1 MLPPRTMFTTSGT
14 TGRPVEWWRTR
25 EQLLAEATMLVEIL
39 EVDKAD
45 VVVTAAPQHHLYGF
59 LAGNLVPALA
69 DLPVTRWNPTE
80 PFPAAGR
87 RPLVVTVPASWW
99 ALARCSSSLS
109 TLEHLA
115 LVHSTA
121 YLPPVATQV
130 CRALPEVTLTELHGS
145 TETGLVGVRRA
156 RGSAVGDAR
165 RPFELA
171 ADVSLAP
178 EMPVDRLARLAVV
191 SPRLASSGAR
201 SASDHHELDDLVE
214 VTGPRSYRMTGSRT
228 RLVKVNGRRIDLD
241 AVENTLRAAVPGAEL
256 DCVLVREEVRGEWY
270 DVVVTDASH
279 QQRVAVAARRALAP
293 ADAPRTVRLASVRPA
308 GGRDLP
314 LTGVTP

>member
-14 TGRPVEWWRTR
+14 TGCPVEWWRTR
-25 EQLLAEATMLVEIL
+25 EQLLAEATMLVGVL
-39 EVDKAD
+39 EVGQAD

-59 LAGNLVPALA
+59 LAGHLVPTLA
-69 DLPVTRWNPTE
+69 DLPVIRWNPTE
-80 PFPAAGR
+80 PFPAAR

-99 ALARCSSSLS
+99 ALARSLPSLS
-109 TLEHLA
+109 KLEHLA

-121 YLPPVATQV
+121 YLPPLATRV

-156 RGSAVGDAR
+156 CDSEVGDAR

-178 EMPVDRLARLAVV
+178 GMPVNRLSRLAVV

-201 SASDHHELDDLVE
+201 SAPDHHELDDLVE
-214 VTGPRSYRMTGSRT
+214 VTGPRSYRMMGSRT
-228 RLVKVNGRRIDLD
+228 RLVKVNGRRVDLD
-241 AVENTLRAAVPGAEL
+241 VVENTLRAEVPGADL
-256 DCVLVREEVRGEWY
+256 NCIVVREEIRGEWY
-270 DVVVTDASH
+270 DIVVTDASH
-279 QQRVAVAARRALAP
+279 QQRVAAAARRALAP
-293 ADAPRTVRLASVRPA
+293 ADAPRTVRRASGRWA
-308 GGRDLP
+308 GARDLP